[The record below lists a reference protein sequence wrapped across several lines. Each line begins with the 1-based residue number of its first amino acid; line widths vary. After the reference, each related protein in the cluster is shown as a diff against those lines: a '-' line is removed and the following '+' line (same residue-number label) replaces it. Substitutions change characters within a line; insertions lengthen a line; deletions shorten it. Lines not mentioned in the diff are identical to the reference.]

1 MKVVRVDSEMI
12 ESEGPEKYLDGLDG
26 ILIPGGFGD
35 RGIEGKIIAAKYA
48 RENKIPYFGICLG
61 MQIAVIEY
69 ARNVLGLA
77 DANSAEFDDKTKS
90 PVIDL
95 MDEQKLIT
103 DKGATMRLGSY
114 ECELAEGSKALAAY
128 GQKNIRERHRHRYEY
143 NNAFRKQLIDGGL
156 KVGGINPKRDLVEIV
171 EVEGHPWMVG
181 VQFHPEFLSK
191 PSKPHPLFCAF
202 VGAALKRSKR

>member
-1 MKVVRVDSEMI
+1 MI
-12 ESEGPEKYLDGLDG
+12 ESEGPEKYLAGIDG

-77 DANSAEFDDKTKS
+77 DANSAEFDDKTKH

-128 GQKNIRERHRHRYEY
+128 AQKSIRERHRHRYEY

-202 VGAALKRSKR
+202 VGEALKKSKR